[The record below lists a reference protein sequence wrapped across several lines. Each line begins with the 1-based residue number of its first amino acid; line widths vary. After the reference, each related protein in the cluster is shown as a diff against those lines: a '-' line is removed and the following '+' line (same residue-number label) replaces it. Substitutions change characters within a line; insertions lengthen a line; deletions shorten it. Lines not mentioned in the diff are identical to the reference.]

1 MIKVNYSPSYTT
13 LRSCNTEY
21 VKRLSILLEH
31 SVNIETLET
40 LKRVSNIQAYT
51 NKYMFKAIKTK
62 EELYDVVIYSGLI
75 SRVLKEWNKKI
86 DIVATREKY
95 NFSDQEI
102 SDVLRPHQKT
112 IIEACLKNKRGIIKA
127 ATSSG
132 KSFCIAE
139 LVRKLNK
146 DRQKVLITVPTID
159 LLYQMKN
166 DIENYFSLNNL
177 DKLDVGLV
185 GDNKSD
191 YKDITIGIPN
201 SLSKVEKT
209 GEYLRSIDALISD
222 ECHMAGNATYA
233 VIIEQCT
240 HRAISLGFS
249 ATPELQDG
257 LDLLLE
263 GFFGPR
269 ICSISANEMIDKDII
284 LNPTFYF
291 YTAPKAFLPNK
302 LNEFASNISNLSDG
316 QRYKVLPQVYNHLI
330 INNKGRNNLIINK
343 AKEEIKKNEGPIII
357 VVSKVKGE
365 YNHAEVLQQLLM
377 KEGFSF
383 PIISGYVAKKK
394 RESIITDLRESKI
407 IGVIAGPKVL
417 TAGIS
422 IPSLSALILAGA
434 GKSDTEF
441 IQRVGRVLRKKEGKT
456 SPAVIDFIDQQ
467 YWFKNQSNSR
477 INTAISIYG
486 KSNIHII

>member
-1 MIKVNYSPSYTT
+1 MIKINYSPNYTT
-13 LRSCNTEY
+13 LKECSIEY
-21 VKRLSILLEH
+21 VKELSILLEH
-31 SVNIETLET
+31 NISVETLET
-40 LKRVSNIQAYT
+40 LEKITNIQAYT
-51 NKYMFKAIKTK
+51 NKYMFKATKTK
-62 EELYDVVIYSGLI
+62 EGFYNVVIYSGLLT
-75 SRVLKEWNKKI
+75 RLLKEWNKKVE
-86 DIVATREKY
+86 IVSTREKY
-95 NFSDQEI
+95 IFSDNDI
-102 SDVLRPHQKT
+102 SNVLRPHQKT
-112 IIEACLKNKRGIIKA
+112 IIEACIKNKRGVIKA

-146 DRQKVLITVPTID
+146 DKQKVLITVPTID

-166 DIENYFSLNNL
+166 DIDNYFHLNNL
-177 DKLDVGLV
+177 DKLDIGLV
-185 GDNKSD
+185 GDNQNS

-209 GEYLRSIDALISD
+209 AEYLKSVDALISD
-222 ECHMAGNATYA
+222 ECHMTGNATYA
-233 VIIEQCT
+233 IITEYCT
-240 HRAISLGFS
+240 HRAVSLGFS

-269 ICSISANEMIDKDII
+269 ICSISANEMITKDII
-284 LNPTFYF
+284 LSPTFCF
-291 YTAPKAFLPNK
+291 YTAPKTFLPNK
-302 LNEFASNISNLSDG
+302 LNEFANNISNLSDG
-316 QRYKVLPQVYNHLI
+316 QRYKVLPQVYNYLI
-330 INNKGRNNLIINK
+330 INNKGRNDLIINR
-343 AKEEIKKNEGPIII
+343 AKEEINKEQGPIII
-357 VVSKVKGE
+357 VVGKVKGE
-365 YNHAEVLQQLLM
+365 FNHAEVLQQLLI
-377 KEGFSF
+377 KEGFNL

-394 RESIITDLRESKI
+394 RENIINDLKESNI
-407 IGVIAGPKVL
+407 VGVIAGPKVL

-456 SPAVIDFIDQQ
+456 SPLVIDFIDQQ

-477 INTAISIYG
+477 IATATNIYG
-486 KSNIHII
+486 KENIFII